1 MSVTPTLCST
11 QYSME
16 NDQYPISITAAIDI
30 LANHKHD
37 NYSLKKD
44 EKYKKQDEDG
54 NKSTASETSF
64 AQFSG
69 VTCYCC
75 GKKGHKSPQCPEKDT
90 RPRDQWAIRRA
101 EQHLQAEA
109 DGDDDDDGSIASHAT
124 SGTNRSFQNK
134 GWSGLQVNLMNH
146 EDNQSM
152 RESIS
157 LDNGSTLSLFCNP
170 ELVKDIRQSNTTLKM
185 HTKAGSKESN
195 QQVTMPGFGNVWFHE
210 DAIAN
215 IFGFGDLV
223 SKYRITYDSE
233 MEDAFLVHMEHKT
246 VNLQEPLKDYINLKF
261 HKHTKKN

>member
-1 MSVTPTLCST
+1 
-11 QYSME
+11 ME
-16 NDQYPISITAAIDI
+16 NDQCPKSITAAIDI

-44 EKYKKQDEDG
+44 KKKKKQDEDD

-109 DGDDDDDGSIASHAT
+109 DGDDDGSIASHAT

-152 RESIS
+152 RESIT

-170 ELVKDIRQSNTTLKM
+170 ELVEDIRQSNYTLKM
-185 HTKAGSKESN
+185 HSNAGPK
-195 QQVTMPGFGNVWFHE
+195 
-210 DAIAN
+210 
-215 IFGFGDLV
+215 
-223 SKYRITYDSE
+223 
-233 MEDAFLVHMEHKT
+233 
-246 VNLQEPLKDYINLKF
+246 
-261 HKHTKKN
+261 